1 METWNRL
8 KRILSISFTWHRR
21 CFLHDFRASNFSI
34 LLGVVSILC
43 VCVSKQTSITSI
55 QQLAVVPQVPPDK
68 KKLTCGPTSRL
79 SPTWIKNKFAGL
91 PCFGPVS
98 MSISLYFCRH
108 MQLNMQIY
116 TTSQFAA
123 LRHQKSPAPS
133 AIDRCRAR
141 SAGLCWSWTG
151 LALQ

>member
-1 METWNRL
+1 M
-8 KRILSISFTWHRR
+8 
-21 CFLHDFRASNFSI
+21 FSSWFPGFQ
-34 LLGVVSILC
+34 LFYLVRGCVNTVC
-43 VCVSKQTSITSI
+43 VCKQANIDHIDPATCGGPSSTPR
-55 QQLAVVPQVPPDK
+55 LK

-151 LALQ
+151 LALEINDFNYYIPTKCTRKW